1 MRRTVGVVLIA
12 LAVPSL
18 SSAHVTI
25 TPPFVNDGTETQ
37 ISFATPN
44 ERAPHA
50 TIKVE
55 TTAPPGIEV
64 VSASAP
70 PGWLATINGQAV
82 SWTQGRLTGTSTATF
97 PLRVVAKV
105 RAGTVAF
112 TSAQTYD
119 DGATVRWTS
128 DLAVLP
134 ATGPAAPKQHPWG
147 ALIAASVGA
156 IVIVLSLVVVR
167 ALRRRSLQLR

>member
-1 MRRTVGVVLIA
+1 MRRTVVVVLIA

-64 VSASAP
+64 VSA
-70 PGWLATINGQAV
+70 
-82 SWTQGRLTGTSTATF
+82 
-97 PLRVVAKV
+97 RVA
-105 RAGTVAF
+105 RN
-112 TSAQTYD
+112 D
-119 DGATVRWTS
+119 
-128 DLAVLP
+128 
-134 ATGPAAPKQHPWG
+134 
-147 ALIAASVGA
+147 
-156 IVIVLSLVVVR
+156 
-167 ALRRRSLQLR
+167 